1 MQSDLLLHLQG
12 RKRRARGHAR
22 LLVGATLPGIPT
34 ARWLTARLQCR
45 SSILRRGMQ
54 RYTLFILPPGRRKL
68 QACGRPLLSSGGLT
82 SLVLKT
88 SSSALSATWVTAFI
102 FLPECG
108 PSFTSHTLAL
118 HQLHLSHAGTAPDA
132 GRRHWSGSLQA
143 DTPRSFELDAVFE
156 CLAFADRMSL
166 HAVAAKCEWALTQ
179 LWRDKSVHTR
189 AVLELSPEAVHRVA
203 RSLSAMIRE
212 DERRAGHFDSNY
224 MGARWQAP
232 ESAETMM
239 QWRMS

>member
-1 MQSDLLLHLQG
+1 MQVIYPATRNAALHAIYSATRETQAAGMRQALALLRWAHKFGPEDLVQRAERYLGDGLHLF
-12 RKRRARGHAR
+12 AR
-22 LLVGATLPGIPT
+22 V
-34 ARWLTARLQCR
+34 R
-45 SSILRRGMQ
+45 S
-54 RYTLFILPPGRRKL
+54 
-68 QACGRPLLSSGGLT
+68 
-82 SLVLKT
+82 
-88 SSSALSATWVTAFI
+88 
-102 FLPECG
+102 
-108 PSFTSHTLAL
+108 
-118 HQLHLSHAGTAPDA
+118 QLHLSHAGTAPDA